1 MDQLKFLEYC
11 DFFKP
16 ILVEEILLV
25 EHPSLLPNGKCSAI
39 GKMAHGEDKLLS
51 LMIPE
56 LPGSFQLEDG
66 TFVLDISF
74 RNYRG
79 KRPQGGDHVEV
90 CGTLMLYDTEC
101 SADIN
106 STTTSGFLRERLME
120 TDNIDELFKEMRL
133 KYKPFIEVEYINPV
147 KEARRMIAC
156 NLRMRCLQTNNPG

>member
-56 LPGSFQLEDG
+56 LPG
-66 TFVLDISF
+66 
-74 RNYRG
+74 NYRG

-106 STTTSGFLRERLME
+106 STTSSGFLRERLME
-120 TDNIDELFKEMRL
+120 ADNIDELFKEMRL